1 MVYCTVFFFLQ
12 YTAKN
17 VPETPVASPP
27 GRILRST
34 LTGHRALGAA
44 CAPSLQA
51 LARRLKDTTRA
62 VLHRAR
68 RLLPS
73 PSHLHPAWQG
83 RAQQMPKAA
92 GTPWPSPFGSG
103 HWGPRLALPCS
114 RVTRSHLPEEM
125 LGGQGWPQSFGL
137 PQVLQHGQPGVTTAS
152 VVEKGGASLGPKIPL

>member
-1 MVYCTVFFFLQ
+1 MCTARSYDHCVLYGLFFLQ

-17 VPETPVASPP
+17 VPETTVASPP

-34 LTGHRALGAA
+34 LTGEHRALGAA
-44 CAPSLQA
+44 CALSLQA

-68 RLLPS
+68 LLLPT

-92 GTPWPSPFGSG
+92 GVPWPTPFGSG
-103 HWGPRLALPCS
+103 H
-114 RVTRSHLPEEM
+114 
-125 LGGQGWPQSFGL
+125 
-137 PQVLQHGQPGVTTAS
+137 
-152 VVEKGGASLGPKIPL
+152 